1 MAVDR
6 LLAILTTLMGR
17 GETTAGQL
25 AQRFEVSVKTIYR
38 DIQKLCLAGAPIV
51 TQRGSGGGIK
61 LMEGY
66 ALDKSLFTPR
76 ERQDLL
82 SALQALAA
90 SGQPGAENLLCKI
103 SALFQPGER
112 AEWLRIDLSP
122 WGSGLGTENLF
133 NRLRDAILEH
143 RKVAF
148 DYIGSTGARSGRV
161 VEPYQLI
168 YKGGGWYL
176 SAYDPLRSAQ
186 RLFKLSRMRGIRPGP
201 ECFEP
206 RPFEDIPADN
216 PYQGPD
222 SVRLLLRFERRA
234 EFRLPDEFPDE
245 MLARLAD
252 GRFLAWPSWR
262 IDDWVYGYLMS
273 YGDMVTVLSPGYVR
287 EELIRRTRAALNRQE
302 KSEIF

>member
-90 SGQPGAENLLCKI
+90 SGQPGAENLMDKI

-112 AEWLRIDLSP
+112 PNGCA
-122 WGSGLGTENLF
+122 
-133 NRLRDAILEH
+133 
-143 RKVAF
+143 
-148 DYIGSTGARSGRV
+148 STFRPGARAWGRKTYSTSFGTRSWSI
-161 VEPYQLI
+161 ER
-168 YKGGGWYL
+168 W
-176 SAYDPLRSAQ
+176 PL
-186 RLFKLSRMRGIRPGP
+186 
-201 ECFEP
+201 
-206 RPFEDIPADN
+206 
-216 PYQGPD
+216 
-222 SVRLLLRFERRA
+222 
-234 EFRLPDEFPDE
+234 
-245 MLARLAD
+245 
-252 GRFLAWPSWR
+252 
-262 IDDWVYGYLMS
+262 
-273 YGDMVTVLSPGYVR
+273 T
-287 EELIRRTRAALNRQE
+287 T
-302 KSEIF
+302 